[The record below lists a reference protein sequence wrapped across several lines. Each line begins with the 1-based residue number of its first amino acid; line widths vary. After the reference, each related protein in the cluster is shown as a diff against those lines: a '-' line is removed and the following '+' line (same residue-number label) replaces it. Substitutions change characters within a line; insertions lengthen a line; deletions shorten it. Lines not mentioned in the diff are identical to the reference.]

1 MTIIQPN
8 QPTLVFSFSFHSPFK
23 KNIQRVTTRKL
34 KLKLSDPANPMVVT
48 EGTEVEGTEG
58 RKLKER
64 KEVEKMKGGKLKE
77 WKEGKGS

>member
-1 MTIIQPN
+1 M
-8 QPTLVFSFSFHSPFK
+8 
-23 KNIQRVTTRKL
+23 